1 MLHWTAQQLQTRSQ
15 KASIPHVDP
24 RLVAAAKH
32 QAHYKA
38 RTGREHDALEPF
50 IDGPDVN
57 GRMSSGPLDRVLN
70 TATNRTLVDMW
81 NELGSSTLVGLALND
96 HYCC

>member
-50 IDGPDVN
+50 IDVPL
-57 GRMSSGPLDRVLN
+57 SSRPLDRVMN